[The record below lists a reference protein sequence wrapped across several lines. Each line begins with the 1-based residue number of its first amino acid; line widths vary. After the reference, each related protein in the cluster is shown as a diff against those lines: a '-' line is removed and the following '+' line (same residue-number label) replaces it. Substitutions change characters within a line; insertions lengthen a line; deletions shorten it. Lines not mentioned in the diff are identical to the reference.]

1 MWFVLIGC
9 LLAAAKLAELGP
21 VTNWSWWWVLS
32 PFGAAAA
39 WWLFAD
45 AIGLTQ
51 KRAMERERKRVA
63 DRRQRHLT
71 NMGLDTFSRKPGRRP
86 PSDPP

>member
-9 LLAAAKLAELGP
+9 LLAAAKLAGIGP
-21 VTNWSWWWVLS
+21 MALWSWWWVLS

-45 AIGLTQ
+45 GIGWTQ
-51 KRAMERERKRVA
+51 RRAMEREGRRVT
-63 DRRQRHLT
+63 DRRERHLK
-71 NMGLDTFSRKPGRRP
+71 NMGLDIFSRKPGKRP
-86 PSDPP
+86 PR